1 MFRANIFEVALFVLF
16 WKYEKGLHPDY
27 VYCSTR
33 EIKLI
38 SELLRDKYDVLLDNT
53 RGEFDNLVS
62 QSRYLKIEGESA
74 DESGDLNSIKKTM
87 FAVKNMSKEAEKNL
101 AWRIQG
107 GIWKVPGVKE
117 IVENF
122 LVETTKN
129 DPLKK
134 ESDVADVPKVLSDLF
149 SGKIIPTKKGELKIV
164 GNKIFLGKKSHP
176 LEDAI
181 VFGEISSFLLLAIGY

>member
-16 WKYEKGLHPDY
+16 WKYKKGLHPDY

-33 EIKLI
+33 EISLI
-38 SELLRDKYDVLLDNT
+38 DRLLRDKCDVLLDNT
-53 RGEFDNLVS
+53 RGEFDSLS

-74 DESGDLNSIKKTM
+74 DESGDLNSVKKTM

-101 AWRIQG
+101 EWRIQV

-122 LVETTKN
+122 LIETTKE

-134 ESDVADVPKVLSDLF
+134 ESDVVDVTKVLSDLF
-149 SGKIIPTKKGELKIV
+149 SGKIIPTKDGDLKIV
-164 GNKIFLGKKSHP
+164 GNEIFLGKKSRP
-176 LEDAI
+176 LEDTI